1 MDPAPS
7 TPFLLG
13 DPRSPAP
20 LARRRRPWRL
30 TLRLLLWRSRVV
42 VAALAAALAVGSTLQ
57 ALAPPRVPT
66 APVVVA
72 ARDLPAG
79 VVLASADLR
88 LVRVPDAD
96 VDWSVPRRPD
106 ALVGTTTAVP
116 VTAGEPVVAG
126 LLVPQRLRG
135 PQGTVVT
142 TVRLADPALAALLAP
157 GTRVDVVAAAAEGGR
172 GRVVA
177 RRALVLPRPAATP
190 AGAGGLLGGGADD
203 EAPPVLLA
211 VARDEAD
218 ELAGAAA
225 SAALSALVVP

>member
-20 LARRRRPWRL
+20 LARGRRPWRL

-42 VAALAAALAVGSTLQ
+42 VAALAAALAVGSALH
-57 ALAPPRVPT
+57 ALAPPPVPT

-79 VVLASADLR
+79 MVLASADLR
-88 LVRVPDAD
+88 LVRVPDAG

-116 VTAGEPVVAG
+116 VAAGEPVVAG
-126 LLVPQRLRG
+126 LLVPQRLSG
-135 PQGTVVT
+135 PHGTVVT

-157 GTRVDVVAAAAEGGR
+157 GTRVDVLAAAVEGGR

-177 RRALVLPRPAATP
+177 RRALVLPRPAAAP
-190 AGAGGLLGGGADD
+190 AAAGGLLGGGADD
-203 EAPPVLLA
+203 EVPPVLLA

-218 ELAGAAA
+218 ELAGASA
-225 SAALSALVVP
+225 SAVLSALVVP